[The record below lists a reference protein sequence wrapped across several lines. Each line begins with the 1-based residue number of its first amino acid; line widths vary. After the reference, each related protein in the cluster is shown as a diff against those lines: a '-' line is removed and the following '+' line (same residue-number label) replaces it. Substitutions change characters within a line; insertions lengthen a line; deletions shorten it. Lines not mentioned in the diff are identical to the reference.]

1 MRQRMYRLKNGSSI
15 EVANS
20 ELLSFVF
27 VRDPIS
33 RIISSYYDKMYRDW
47 NKPQFDLT
55 WMRDE
60 IITNYRNI
68 DPKSTGDA
76 PTPSEFVRYIL
87 DSAKKYGPHNLDN
100 HIKPLW
106 ASCPFCAIDF
116 DIIGRIES
124 RVKEATLISKRL
136 NFPVSWYLLLQTK
149 HLIIITILFQGKINV
164 NEVKHKTTSTI
175 KLPKNKTEAFL
186 GNLSE
191 DLKEKLKSYCQRDYD
206 MFYFEEESHWFFI
219 VTYLHDKCCAFLC
232 FIY

>member
-1 MRQRMYRLKNGSSI
+1 MNIPTQNWRPIMRQRMYRLKNGSSI
-15 EVANS
+15 EAANA

-55 WMRDE
+55 WMRNE
-60 IITNYRNI
+60 IIANYRNV

-136 NFPVSWYLLLQTK
+136 NFPVS
-149 HLIIITILFQGKINV
+149 
-164 NEVKHKTTSTI
+164 
-175 KLPKNKTEAFL
+175 
-186 GNLSE
+186 
-191 DLKEKLKSYCQRDYD
+191 
-206 MFYFEEESHWFFI
+206 
-219 VTYLHDKCCAFLC
+219 
-232 FIY
+232 

>member
-1 MRQRMYRLKNGSSI
+1 MVNLTLANLKNLILLYHFRLKHVNQVRITTKFHKMNIPTHNWRPIMRQRMYRLKNGSNI
-15 EVANS
+15 EEANS

-55 WMRDE
+55 WMRNE
-60 IITNYRNI
+60 IIANYRNI

-136 NFPVSWYLLLQTK
+136 NFPVS
-149 HLIIITILFQGKINV
+149 
-164 NEVKHKTTSTI
+164 
-175 KLPKNKTEAFL
+175 
-186 GNLSE
+186 
-191 DLKEKLKSYCQRDYD
+191 
-206 MFYFEEESHWFFI
+206 
-219 VTYLHDKCCAFLC
+219 
-232 FIY
+232 